1 MHKNIGKK
9 SQRASVRSRTQS
21 YHPVA
26 SVARVARISQ
36 EGKCLKGSVGIGE
49 HRKNK
54 KMEMRGIDPRAP
66 RMLSECSTI

>member
-9 SQRASVRSRTQS
+9 SQRASVRSRRQS

-36 EGKCLKGSVGIGE
+36 SGICLNGE